1 MSEAEGQT
9 NPKTAYEQK
18 DAPPALILG
27 LMALVAAVVIASGL
41 ILTGIYPGSLH
52 ERSEAPTGPP
62 LPAPRLEVNEAHALH
77 LFEMQVE
84 KRLESHGWIDRK
96 HGIVHIPIV
105 AAMKRAAAAGFP
117 DWPGN
122 RQAAAKPAAGSGAAG
137 TPQ

>member
-52 ERSEAPTGPP
+52 ERSEAPSGPP
-62 LPAPRLEVNEAHALH
+62 LPAPRLEINEAHALH
-77 LFEMQVE
+77 LFDARVK
-84 KRLESHGWIDRK
+84 KRLESYGWIDRK
-96 HGIVHIPIV
+96 RGIVHIPIAV
-105 AAMKRAAAAGFP
+105 AMQRAAATGFP
-117 DWPGN
+117 GWPGN
-122 RQAAAKPAAGSGAAG
+122 PQAAAKQATGSSAAG